1 MHENLEPIT
10 QTTLHLQ
17 SLMVAQTPVSAI
29 LLVN

>member
-1 MHENLEPIT
+1 MHKNPGRIT

-17 SLMVAQTPVSAI
+17 SLMVAQTPVSAN